1 MVRSQEGSLD
11 KTLLTLGSFFLV
23 DILDKVRYNTH
34 MLKHKGANMRK
45 VTAVHFLQLQRLM
58 LSTTESYINCFA
70 DEQSDSTSLTMYADD
85 VAYNINALV
94 AFNASKDAQ
103 ALHDSIMY
111 QDTLVRE
118 YYISVLLYIERN
130 KLIDKRNFCCS

>member
-1 MVRSQEGSLD
+1 
-11 KTLLTLGSFFLV
+11 
-23 DILDKVRYNTH
+23 
-34 MLKHKGANMRK
+34 MRK

-70 DEQSDSTSLTMYADD
+70 DEQSDSTSLSMYADD

-94 AFNASKDAQ
+94 QFNKSKDAQ
-103 ALHDSIMY
+103 ALHNSIMY

-118 YYISVLLYIERN
+118 YYISVLRYIEN
-130 KLIDKRNFCCS
+130 NNLVNSNMFCCT

>member
-1 MVRSQEGSLD
+1 
-11 KTLLTLGSFFLV
+11 
-23 DILDKVRYNTH
+23 
-34 MLKHKGANMRK
+34 MRK

-70 DEQSDSTSLTMYADD
+70 DEQSDSTSLSMYADD

-94 AFNASKDAQ
+94 AFNKNKDAQ
-103 ALHDSIMY
+103 ALHNSIMY

-118 YYISVLLYIERN
+118 YYISVLRYIESN
-130 KLIDKRNFCCS
+130 KLINSNMFCCV

>member
-1 MVRSQEGSLD
+1 
-11 KTLLTLGSFFLV
+11 
-23 DILDKVRYNTH
+23 
-34 MLKHKGANMRK
+34 MRK

-70 DEQSDSTSLTMYADD
+70 DEQSDSTSLSMYADD

-94 AFNASKDAQ
+94 QFNKNKDAQ
-103 ALHDSIMY
+103 ALHNSIMY

-118 YYISVLLYIERN
+118 YYIEVLQYIERN
-130 KLIDKRNFCCS
+130 KLINSNMFCCI

>member
-1 MVRSQEGSLD
+1 
-11 KTLLTLGSFFLV
+11 
-23 DILDKVRYNTH
+23 
-34 MLKHKGANMRK
+34 MRK

-70 DEQSDSTSLTMYADD
+70 DEQSDSTSLSMYADD

-94 AFNASKDAQ
+94 QFNKNKDVQ
-103 ALHDSIMY
+103 ALHSSIMR

-118 YYISVLLYIERN
+118 YYISVLRYIEEN
-130 KLIDKRNFCCS
+130 SLINSNRFCCI